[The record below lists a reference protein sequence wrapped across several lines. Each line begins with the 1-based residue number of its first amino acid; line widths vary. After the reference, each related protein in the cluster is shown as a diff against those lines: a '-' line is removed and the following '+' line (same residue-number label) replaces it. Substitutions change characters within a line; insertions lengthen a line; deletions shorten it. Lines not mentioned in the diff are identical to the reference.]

1 MSDVIWLFSI
11 NVNTVFF
18 IKGSNFKN
26 IKYLI
31 TQFNKY
37 RGVIKEKDCVMTKVL
52 CTMFDVLNKL
62 LGEWHHLNPCPSHQ
76 SQSLIHEW
84 GKSGDEVSPSLY
96 V

>member
-37 RGVIKEKDCVMTKVL
+37 RGVL